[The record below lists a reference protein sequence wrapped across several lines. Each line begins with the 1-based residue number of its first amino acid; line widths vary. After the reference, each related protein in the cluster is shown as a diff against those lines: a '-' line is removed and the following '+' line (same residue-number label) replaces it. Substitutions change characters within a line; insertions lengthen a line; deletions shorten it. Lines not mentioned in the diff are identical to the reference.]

1 MVALGG
7 SSLQLGRYR
16 LDEQVGQGGMAVVWR
31 GFDTELKRT
40 VAVKVL
46 HSHLHARADIRKRFD
61 REAQAVARL
70 HHPHILDVY
79 DFSGLS
85 AQEAYLV
92 TEFIRGSTLRA
103 FGDQQSFDPP
113 DLAAAALLPI
123 AEALEHAHA
132 AGVVH
137 RDLKPENVMVREDG
151 VVKLT
156 DFGIAAILDPD
167 EKFTATGAILGSP
180 AHLAP
185 ETIEGKPA
193 DPRSDLF
200 SFGTIFYWL
209 STGEM
214 PFHAPTPAALLR
226 KILEGNPKDPRLV
239 RPSIGDAQAKLVLR
253 CLERDPVKRP
263 QSAREL
269 RECLQ
274 TLLADSGI
282 TEPLET
288 LARFVKAPAEEGPKV
303 RARIVATC
311 LRRGEA
317 DLRAGKTTAALSDF
331 GRVLVLDPSNEEART
346 LVDRVRRRARV
357 LKLARRVAGAVAVAA
372 ALALG
377 GLPAVGV
384 AGAAALGLGVAPA
397 MRLAKRA
404 RAGWTARQQSAVA
417 TAPAA
422 TTAVPPAPQPTTAPP
437 PHADVQTQPAAPPE
451 IEPSQTAPPLE
462 ETRGHGDKRR
472 HPPAE
477 RPTRVARAPVRK
489 EPPRPVQSPLPPA
502 ETAPAPA
509 PATVPATITIGS
521 RLPARV
527 LVDGND
533 QGAAMV
539 FHLSLPRGPHG
550 VVVRHPCCEE
560 PRGAIQV
567 TPNKEL
573 YPLDVGVPKPGHVKV
588 VNADPD
594 ATVYLVEEETGN
606 EMPLGT
612 VRDVARFDILM
623 RKPTEQR
630 RFDIGGRLM
639 RKTLEAGRV
648 VTIDA
653 QDGR

>member
-1 MVALGG
+1 MRGGSFVRAVDRDMVALGG

-226 KILEGNPKDPRLV
+226 RILEGNPKDPRLV

-253 CLERDPVKRP
+253 CLERDPVKRV

-346 LVDRVRRRARV
+346 LVDRVRRRARA
-357 LKLARRVAGAVAVAA
+357 LKLARRVAVAVAVAA
-372 ALALG
+372 AL
-377 GLPAVGV
+377 
-384 AGAAALGLGVAPA
+384 GLGVVPA

-417 TAPAA
+417 TPPAA
-422 TTAVPPAPQPTTAPP
+422 TTAVPPAPQSTTAPP
-437 PHADVQTQPAAPPE
+437 PHADLQTQPATPPE
-451 IEPSQTAPPLE
+451 IEPSQTAPPRE

-477 RPTRVARAPVRK
+477 RATRVARAPVRK
-489 EPPRPVQSPLPPA
+489 EPPRSVQSPPPPA
-502 ETAPAPA
+502 ETGPA

-539 FHLSLPRGPHG
+539 FHLSLAPGPHD
-550 VVVRHPCCEE
+550 VVVQHPCCEE
-560 PRGAIQV
+560 ARGAIQV
-567 TPNKEL
+567 SPNKEL

-630 RFDIGGRLM
+630 RFDVGGRLM
-639 RKTLEAGRV
+639 KKTLEAGRV